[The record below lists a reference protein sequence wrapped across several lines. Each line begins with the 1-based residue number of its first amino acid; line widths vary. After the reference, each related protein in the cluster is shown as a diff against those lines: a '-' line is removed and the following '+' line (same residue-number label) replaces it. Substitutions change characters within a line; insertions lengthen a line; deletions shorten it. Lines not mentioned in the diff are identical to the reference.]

1 MNPALFAVL
10 AILVAARAAYQS
22 PPDVPDVAAVLSVQ
36 SKPTGLPSD
45 LRSLADVVAQKYNV
59 SRDLFAALITQE
71 SGWQVDVVS
80 HAGAVGLT
88 QLMPGTARQLGVDPW
103 DVEQNLEGGARYLS
117 AQLARFSDTRLALAA
132 YNAGPGAVIKYGGI
146 PPYPETRGYVR
157 AICGEGVC

>member
-1 MNPALFAVL
+1 MLHTVYPVVC
-10 AILVAARAAYQS
+10 IAAAAYI
-22 PPDVPDVAAVLSVQ
+22 A
-36 SKPTGLPSD
+36 LPSD
-45 LRSLADVVAQKYNV
+45 RPPPPAATIMMTDHHTTTTDAPLSALANSAADAHGVPRA
-59 SRDLFAALITQE
+59 LFAALITQE

-103 DVEQNLEGGARYLS
+103 DTQQNLEGGARYLS
-117 AQLARFSDTRLALAA
+117 AQLSRFGDTRLALAA
-132 YNAGPGAVIKYGGI
+132 YNAGPGAVIKHNGI

>member
-22 PPDVPDVAAVLSVQ
+22 PPDVAAVLSVQSQ

-71 SGWQVDVVS
+71 SGWNVGAVS

-103 DVEQNLEGGARYLS
+103 DTQQNLEGGARYLS
-117 AQLARFSDTRLALAA
+117 AQLSRFGDTRLALAA
-132 YNAGPGAVIKYGGI
+132 YNAGPGAVIKHNGI